1 MRRGQR
7 FLVGSCA
14 EMARSHR
21 MVTLDC
27 LQPECRQMTDLL
39 KTAVSYARVSSEKQ
53 LRGDGPE
60 RQADKV
66 QRFAEVAGYTLAQ
79 SFVEPVSGTKDSIN
93 RPGFQNLLEYC
104 RQTGISTI
112 IVECMDRWARDLIVG
127 ELLLIQCRQ
136 LGLTVIDASTGNTL
150 TDESD
155 DPDVKLMRQML
166 LLMAQYERDKLT
178 YRMRVARKRIK
189 QRNGKCEGR
198 KGYLD
203 NPKFPQGPKIVA
215 RARELR
221 GARMKYRDIAVV
233 LTREGWPT
241 MSGKPWSPGSV
252 QSMLAGRAA

>member
-1 MRRGQR
+1 
-7 FLVGSCA
+7 
-14 EMARSHR
+14 
-21 MVTLDC
+21 
-27 LQPECRQMTDLL
+27 MTNLL
-39 KTAVSYARVSSEKQ
+39 KQAVLYSRVSSEKQ

-66 QRFAEVAGYTLAQ
+66 QRFAQVAGYEIAQ
-79 SFVEPVSGTKDSIN
+79 SFVEPVSGTKDSVK
-93 RPGFQNLLEYC
+93 RPGFQQMLDYC

-189 QRNGKCEGR
+189 QRHGKCEGR

-203 NPKFPQGPKIVA
+203 NPRFPDGPRIVE

-221 GARMKYRDIAVV
+221 RAGLRYREIAHA
-233 LTREGWPT
+233 LTREGLPT
-241 MSGKPWSPGSV
+241 MSGTPWTASLVS
-252 QSMLAGRAA
+252 SMLTKAKAA